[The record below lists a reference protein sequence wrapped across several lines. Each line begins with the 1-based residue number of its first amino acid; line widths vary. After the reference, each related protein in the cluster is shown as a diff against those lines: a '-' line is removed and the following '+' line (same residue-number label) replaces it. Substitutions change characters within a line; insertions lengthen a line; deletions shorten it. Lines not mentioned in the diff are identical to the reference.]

1 MQNAHLR
8 LGRLEYRRNTE
19 MTSTRIFLHV
29 DRYMGEGRQAHLL
42 SLFGNDAE
50 VGARFASRRREAR
63 QEGIL
68 DVKPAVGI
76 RKGFEETTCGSS
88 RRISLRDGLFGSAE
102 DLALRIPLLNRKEL
116 TLLAC
121 KTAHWKCARMTST
134 NPGSR
139 NGYSEDLN
147 SACRRH
153 TCCGPESS

>member
-1 MQNAHLR
+1 MIVFALYSPSREYDSAAARGRCQSWMLQLQNSH
-8 LGRLEYRRNTE
+8 GVCEFCN
-19 MTSTRIFLHV
+19 
-29 DRYMGEGRQAHLL
+29 YMSGHQL
-42 SLFGNDAE
+42 
-50 VGARFASRRREAR
+50 ARFALVVEAS